1 VIHRRASHLHEHVAR
16 ADRRH
21 LAVGDD
27 GDAARLGARARGA
40 HDARERR
47 HARRDVATSRA
58 DADDARSSARDDDDD
73 DDDDRGATDGDD
85 GLSSSFADEVA
96 RRGGARA
103 STTRANPNPFD
114 RDGASDAPKPP
125 RFAPNPSAPRRADES
140 DQLAR
145 SRALQSE
152 GLEGFPAR
160 ATELLKTGFAVF
172 LGFGPFVAAI
182 SVVFCAT
189 YFLFGSDFIHGG
201 EGYGAPAFVPAEVLL
216 GEPTVDPTVPFASGD
231 AQRAS

>member
-1 VIHRRASHLHEHVAR
+1 MRATTTARASTSR
-16 ADRRH
+16 ATP
-21 LAVGDD
+21 
-27 GDAARLGARARGA
+27 AASKRPATRGFA
-40 HDARERR
+40 TRTRGFATRWPSTRIRDARR
-47 HARRDVATSRA
+47 RA

-103 STTRANPNPFD
+103 STTRPNPNPFD
-114 RDGASDAPKPP
+114 RDGASDATKPP

-231 AQRAS
+231 ARRAS

>member
-1 VIHRRASHLHEHVAR
+1 MRRN
-16 ADRRH
+16 RR
-21 LAVGDD
+21 GS
-27 GDAARLGARARGA
+27 
-40 HDARERR
+40 RR
-47 HARRDVATSRA
+47 IRARRD
-58 DADDARSSARDDDDD
+58 ARTRD
-73 DDDDRGATDGDD
+73 
-85 GLSSSFADEVA
+85 
-96 RRGGARA
+96 
-103 STTRANPNPFD
+103 
-114 RDGASDAPKPP
+114 
-125 RFAPNPSAPRRADES
+125 

-182 SVVFCAT
+182 SVVFCVT

-231 AQRAS
+231 ARRAS

>member
-1 VIHRRASHLHEHVAR
+1 M
-16 ADRRH
+16 
-21 LAVGDD
+21 
-27 GDAARLGARARGA
+27 
-40 HDARERR
+40 
-47 HARRDVATSRA
+47 
-58 DADDARSSARDDDDD
+58 
-73 DDDDRGATDGDD
+73 
-85 GLSSSFADEVA
+85 A

-114 RDGASDAPKPP
+114 RAGASDAPKPP

-231 AQRAS
+231 ARRAS

>member
-1 VIHRRASHLHEHVAR
+1 MATRVVATASTARRAPGRDAR
-16 ADRRH
+16 A
-21 LAVGDD
+21 
-27 GDAARLGARARGA
+27 ARARRTIA
-40 HDARERR
+40 RTKRVDVAATATRRDATRARDARRR
-47 HARRDVATSRA
+47 ARSS
-58 DADDARSSARDDDDD
+58 DASDDARDGDDAESS
-73 DDDDRGATDGDD
+73 DD

-96 RRGGARA
+96 RRGRARA
-103 STTRANPNPFD
+103 STTRDDATNPFD
-114 RDGASDAPKPP
+114 DADDGDAPKPP
-125 RFAPNPSAPRRADES
+125 RFAPNPSARRRARED

-182 SVVFCAT
+182 SVVFCVT
-189 YFLFGSDFIHGG
+189 YLVFGSDFIHAG

-216 GEPTVDPTVPFASGD
+216 GEPTVDPMVPFASGD
-231 AQRAS
+231 AAR

>member
-1 VIHRRASHLHEHVAR
+1 MRATTTARASTSRATPAASTRRVTAR
-16 ADRRH
+16 AFATRK
-21 LAVGDD
+21 
-27 GDAARLGARARGA
+27 RGFA
-40 HDARERR
+40 TRWPSTRIRDARR
-47 HARRDVATSRA
+47 RA

-231 AQRAS
+231 ARRAS